1 MATVFRWPFP
11 ATPPDE
17 GSFHTCQF
25 NAEWLP
31 VVISVLQQ
39 LNDPQVWESPPDDF
53 LDQVATLLDLILTN
67 LD

>member
-1 MATVFRWPFP
+1 MATEFQWPFP
-11 ATPPDE
+11 TTPPDE

-31 VVISVLQQ
+31 VVASVLQQ
-39 LNDPQVWESPPDDF
+39 LNDPKIWESPPDDF